1 MVIRKEH
8 ALALLRVREEEK
20 NRAPTCQ
27 IFVKSEEYPYL
38 ELERMGLLRFVR
50 PLEYSLTYWGR
61 VLANIIEEM
70 IEKGLIEH
78 PSKWDEN
85 FRWLGS
91 EVIMMIETAI
101 ENNDIPGPLT
111 EKHLQE
117 RGFIDEKKFEK
128 KGTFKVINQYAKD
141 IYEIFKN
148 AHPRLIIDRE
158 LCQYIKEMPAGPA
171 ESSMLPAGGRFPI
184 LMGAMR
190 LLAFSVPNS
199 DVYAL
204 TALGK
209 EIKAACQTIAPT
221 LETVISEDIMDSL
234 ERAVYEGFES
244 VSEEEKEVLFEL
256 ALIDDEGNPLPAGEH
271 LLEAYRIWK
280 ERSFKPVKS
289 MNVEIIDAELLKG
302 IEEAWKHHQQDPST
316 LPTVDE
322 LVHYLFYKPLK
333 EYKHLLEH
341 YGRRLYQDLGYQKKE
356 EIKKKF
362 NEVKTVEELFKSF
375 YEKGNEWYKK
385 MYDIVQESLYTL
397 EAFNLIRSE
406 NYEGKKVHYLT
417 EYGKKV
423 LEDMKTR
430 GFREIPAV
438 AVKAITITNREFAAP
453 NVNWYQKGVETYLIG
468 GGEATESGKLYA
480 QMAYEIRRLPHITR
494 FELQVLHKLPEKGF
508 FVKDLYE
515 EFDETWHE
523 EIEYALNK
531 LEARGYID
539 ILQNEAIVLTEAG
552 KLIKRALSGT
562 PEGLANPIT
571 PLAVR
576 VLEALKKVGTLYVK
590 EQKVRILPKN
600 IKEAIEISG
609 LDPDTFEEE
618 LVILRASNLVGKS
631 SINEAGLLILEALEK
646 LN

>member
-20 NRAPTCQ
+20 NNAPTCQ
-27 IFVKSEEYPYL
+27 LFVKSEEPPFL
-38 ELERMGLLRFVR
+38 ELERMNLLRMVR

-61 VLANIIEEM
+61 VLANILDEM
-70 IEKGLIEH
+70 VEKKLIQH
-78 PSKWDEN
+78 PSKWTED

-101 ENNDIPGPLT
+101 ENEDIPGPLT
-111 EKHLQE
+111 EEELEK
-117 RGFIDEKKFEK
+117 RGFIEERKVEK
-128 KGTFKVINQYAKD
+128 KGTFKAINRYAKD
-141 IYEIFKN
+141 IYEVFRN
-148 AHPRLIIDRE
+148 AHPRLIIDRD

-190 LLAFSVPNS
+190 LLAFSVPTS

-204 TALGK
+204 TPLGR
-209 EIKAACQTIAPT
+209 EIKAACETIAPT

-234 ERAVYEGFES
+234 ERVVYEGFDAITD
-244 VSEEEKEVLFEL
+244 EEKEVLFEL

-271 LLEAYRIWK
+271 LIEAYRIWK

-289 MNVEIIDAELLKG
+289 INVEIIDAELLRG
-302 IEEAWKHHQQDPST
+302 IEEVWEHHKQDPST
-316 LPTVDE
+316 LPTVEE

-341 YGRRLYQDLGYQKKE
+341 YGRRIYQDLGYQKKE
-356 EIKKKF
+356 EIKRKF
-362 NEVKTVEELFKSF
+362 SEVKTVEELFKSF
-375 YEKGNEWYKK
+375 YEKGNKWYEK
-385 MYDIVQESLYTL
+385 MFDIVQESLYTL
-397 EAFNLIRSE
+397 ESFNLIRAE
-406 NYEGKKVHYLT
+406 EKEGKKVHYLT
-417 EYGKKV
+417 EFGKKV

-438 AVKAITITNREFAAP
+438 AVKAITITNKEFAAP
-453 NVNWYQKGVETYLIG
+453 NVDWYNRGVKAQLIG
-468 GGEATESGKLYA
+468 GGEATEAGKMYA
-480 QMAYEIRRLPHITR
+480 EMAYNIRRLPHITR
-494 FELQVLHKLPEKGF
+494 FELQVLHKIPEKGF
-508 FVKDLYE
+508 FVKDVYE
-515 EFDETWHE
+515 QFDETWQE
-523 EIEYALNK
+523 EIDYALNK

-539 ILQNEAIVLTEAG
+539 ILQNEAIILTEAG
-552 KLIKRALSGT
+552 KLIKKALSGT
-562 PEGLANPIT
+562 PEGFANPIT

-576 VLEALKKVGTLYVK
+576 VLEALRKVGTLYEK
-590 EQKVRILPKN
+590 ERKVRVLPKN
-600 IKEAIEISG
+600 FKEAMKLSG
-609 LDPDTFEEE
+609 LDPESFEKE
-618 LVILRASNLVGKS
+618 LVILRASNLIGKS

>member
-70 IEKGLIEH
+70 TEKGLIEH
-78 PSKWDEN
+78 PSKWDED

-111 EKHLQE
+111 EKHLEE
-117 RGFIDEKKFEK
+117 RGFIEEKKIEK
-128 KGTFKVINQYAKD
+128 KGTFKVVNQYAKD

-158 LCQYIKEMPAGPA
+158 LCQYIKEMPSGPA

-190 LLAFSVPNS
+190 LLAFSVPTS

-234 ERAVYEGFES
+234 ERAVYEGFDS

-289 MNVEIIDAELLKG
+289 MNVEIIDAELLRG
-302 IEEAWKHHQQDPST
+302 IEEVWKHHQQDPST

-362 NEVKTVEELFKSF
+362 SEVKTVEELFKSF

-406 NYEGKKVHYLT
+406 NYQGKKVHHLT

-438 AVKAITITNREFAAP
+438 AVKAITITNKEFAAP

-468 GGEATESGKLYA
+468 GGEATEAGKMYA

-494 FELQVLHKLPEKGF
+494 FELQVLHKLPEKGL
-508 FVKDLYE
+508 FVQDLYQ
-515 EFDETWHE
+515 EFDETWYE

-600 IKEAIEISG
+600 IKEAIELSG

-618 LVILRASNLVGKS
+618 LVILRASNLIGKS

>member
-20 NRAPTCQ
+20 NNAPTCQ
-27 IFVKSEEYPYL
+27 LFVKSEEPPFL
-38 ELERMGLLRFVR
+38 ELERMNLLRLVR

-61 VLANIIEEM
+61 VLANILDEM
-70 IEKGLIEH
+70 VEKKLIEH
-78 PSKWDEN
+78 PSKWTED

-111 EKHLQE
+111 EKELE
-117 RGFIDEKKFEK
+117 KRGFIEERKIEK
-128 KGTFKVINQYAKD
+128 KGTVRAVNQYAKD

-148 AHPRLIIDRE
+148 AHPRLIVDRE

-190 LLAFSVPNS
+190 LLAFSVPTS
-199 DVYAL
+199 DIYAL
-204 TALGK
+204 TPLGR
-209 EIKAACQTIAPT
+209 EIKAACETIAPT

-234 ERAVYEGFES
+234 ERAVYEGFEAITD
-244 VSEEEKEVLFEL
+244 EEKEVLFEL

-280 ERSFKPVKS
+280 ERSFRPVKS
-289 MNVEIIDAELLKG
+289 INVEILDAELLRG
-302 IEEAWKHHQQDPST
+302 IEEVWKHHEEDPST

-341 YGRRLYQDLGYQKKE
+341 YGRRIYQDLGYQKKE

-362 NEVKTVEELFKSF
+362 SEVKTVEELFKSF
-375 YEKGNEWYKK
+375 YEKGNQWYEK

-397 EAFNLIRSE
+397 ESFNLVKAE
-406 NYEGKKVHYLT
+406 EKEGKKVHYLT
-417 EYGKKV
+417 DFGKKV

-438 AVKAITITNREFAAP
+438 AVKAITITNKEFAAP
-453 NVNWYQKGVETYLIG
+453 NVDWYNRGVKAQLIG
-468 GGEATESGKLYA
+468 GGEATEAGKMYA
-480 QMAYEIRRLPHITR
+480 EMAYEIKRLPHITR

-508 FVKDLYE
+508 FVKDVYDQ
-515 EFDETWHE
+515 FDETWQE
-523 EIEYALNK
+523 EIDYALNK

-539 ILQNEAIVLTEAG
+539 ILQNEAIILTEAG
-552 KLIKRALSGT
+552 KLIKKALSGT
-562 PEGLANPIT
+562 PEGFANPIT

-576 VLEALKKVGTLYVK
+576 VLEALRKVGTLYVK
-590 EQKVRILPKN
+590 ERKVRILPKN
-600 IKEAIEISG
+600 IKEAIKLSG
-609 LDPDTFEEE
+609 LDPESFEKE
-618 LVILRASNLVGKS
+618 LVILRASNLVGKN